1 MACVVSGRRGGG
13 YGFTCMRGRMTE
25 NVDVDKRLTL
35 IGDGAGMAATNVNL
49 ILGTDINCVYLYR
62 RHQTNIAYNPSSSV

>member
-1 MACVVSGRRGGG
+1 
-13 YGFTCMRGRMTE
+13 MRGRMTG

-49 ILGTDINCVYLYR
+49 ILGTKPISLITQLWGLYF
-62 RHQTNIAYNPSSSV
+62 NPIIDRM